1 MSYGVLQKGIALFD
15 TKYYLCPNTK
25 AKHNM
30 RAIIYA
36 RVSTTDQDTQRQID
50 ELTDYAMKNE
60 MQIVEVITD
69 KESGLT
75 NTTDRVGAASLLESM
90 RDGKADV
97 VLVHEISRLGRS
109 AIDVQTAVNKIVNQY
124 GADIHVY
131 NTNMRAR
138 KRDGQIDPHFKIIM
152 DMLANFAEMSV
163 RDLRDRVKSG
173 MAAAKRRGKHIGR
186 PKGSKE
192 ARDQFLAKHKGVR
205 SKLKAGR
212 LSVRE
217 IAKLENVSPNTVMK
231 AKKLMSA

>member
-1 MSYGVLQKGIALFD
+1 
-15 TKYYLCPNTK
+15 
-25 AKHNM
+25 M

-186 PKGSKE
+186 PRALTAAPIAH
-192 ARDQFLAKHKGVR
+192 ARDQIENHSVTLTKMAEIFSVNRVTLTNA
-205 SKLKAGR
+205 LKAHG
-212 LSVRE
+212 L
-217 IAKLENVSPNTVMK
+217 
-231 AKKLMSA
+231 